1 MKTLEEMK
9 VIGEQEA
16 LALEN
21 PEKLIK
27 LSLLGGAKQSTYDRL
42 SEFKNLQYLSLSTC
56 ELDEILKAVFQ
67 LKHLQWLDIESNKIL
82 ALPEGLFDLTKKL
95 ASKNYCPMSRS
106 NFRQSRWMVDEVFA
120 VVF

>member
-1 MKTLEEMK
+1 MCRNIDTVILAVILFVLTNCSPKNQVKLVTMKALEETK

-42 SEFKNLQYLSLSTC
+42 GEFKNLQYLSLSTC
-56 ELDEILKAVFQ
+56 ELDEIPKAVFQ
-67 LKHLQWLDIESNKIL
+67 
-82 ALPEGLFDLTKKL
+82 F
-95 ASKNYCPMSRS
+95 
-106 NFRQSRWMVDEVFA
+106 
-120 VVF
+120 